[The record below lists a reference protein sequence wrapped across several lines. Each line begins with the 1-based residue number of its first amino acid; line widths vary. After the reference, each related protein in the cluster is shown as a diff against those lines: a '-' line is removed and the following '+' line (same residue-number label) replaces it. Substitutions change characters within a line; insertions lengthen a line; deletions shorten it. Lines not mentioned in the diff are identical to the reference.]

1 MNRALYVAKTGLEAQ
16 QFRLAAISNN
26 LANANTY
33 AYKSG
38 RAEFEDLLYQ
48 NVRQPG
54 AQATQDE
61 SNTLPSGLQLGTGV
75 KAIGVQK
82 IHTQGNL
89 MVTDNQLDVAIEGK
103 GFFQTLDQDGNLMY
117 TRDGSFQVNQNGDM
131 VSSSGYLLEPNI
143 NIPQDATNI
152 SITRDGAV
160 FVSQPNQ
167 VEQNQVGQLELA
179 AFINPA
185 GLESIGHNFYKET
198 TASGTAN
205 INNPQT
211 AEAGAVAQGSLEASN
226 VNTVE
231 ELIGMIEAQRT
242 YEMNSKAISAAD
254 GMMQYLNNNT

>member
-16 QFRLAAISNN
+16 SFRLAAISNN

-33 AYKSG
+33 GFKTG
-38 RAEFEDLLYQ
+38 RAEFQDLVYQ

-61 SNTLPSGLQLGTGV
+61 ANTLPSGLQLGTGV
-75 KAIGVQK
+75 KAVGVQK

-89 MVTDNQLDVAIEGK
+89 MITDNQLDLAIEGK
-103 GFFQTLDQDGNLMY
+103 GFFQVTDQDGNLMY
-117 TRDGSFQVNQNGDM
+117 TRDGSFEVNQNGD
-131 VSSSGYLLEPNI
+131 VVTSSGYLVEPNI
-143 NIPQDATNI
+143 NIPQDALSI

-160 FVSQPNQ
+160 FVRQPGNAQ
-167 VEQNQVGQLELA
+167 DAQVGQITLA
-179 AFINPA
+179 TFINPA
-185 GLESIGHNFYKET
+185 GLESMGQNFFQET
-198 TASGTAN
+198 TASGAPN
-205 INNPQT
+205 VNNPEDQ
-211 AEAGAVAQGSLEASN
+211 EAGSLLQGALESSN

-242 YEMNSKAISAAD
+242 YEMNSKAISAAN

>member
-33 AYKSG
+33 AYKTG
-38 RAEFEDLLYQ
+38 RAEFNDMLYQ

-54 AQATQDE
+54 AQASQDE

-75 KAIGVQK
+75 KAIGIQK

-89 MVTDNQLDVAIEGK
+89 MVTDNQLDIAIEGK
-103 GFFQTLDQDGNLMY
+103 GFFQVLDQEGNLMY
-117 TRDGSFQVNQNGDM
+117 TRDGSFEVNQNGDM
-131 VSSSGYLLEPNI
+131 VTSSGYLLEPNI
-143 NIPQDATNI
+143 NIPQDATDI
-152 SITRDGAV
+152 SISRDGGV
-160 FVSQPNQ
+160 YVSQPGNT
-167 VEQNQVGQLELA
+167 EQNQVGQIELSS
-179 AFINPA
+179 FINPA
-185 GLESIGHNFYKET
+185 GLESMGHNFYAET
-198 TASGTAN
+198 TASGTPN

-211 AEAGAVAQGSLEASN
+211 AEAGALMQGALESSN

>member
-26 LANANTY
+26 IANANTY
-33 AYKSG
+33 GFKSG
-38 RAEFEDLLYQ
+38 RAEFDDLMYQ

-61 SNTLPSGLQLGTGV
+61 VNTLPSGLQLGTGV
-75 KAIGVQK
+75 KAVGVQK
-82 IHTQGNL
+82 IHTQGNI
-89 MVTDNQLDVAIEGK
+89 MVTDNQLDLAIEGK
-103 GFFQTLDQDGNLMY
+103 GFFQVLDQDGNLMY
-117 TRDGSFQVNQNGDM
+117 TRDGSFQVNQNGD
-131 VSSSGYLLEPNI
+131 VVTSSGYLLEPNI
-143 NIPQDATNI
+143 NIPQDATDI
-152 SITRDGAV
+152 SISRDGAV
-160 FVSQPNQ
+160 FVSQPGAVQ
-167 VEQNQVGQLELA
+167 QNQVGQIELA

-185 GLESIGHNFYKET
+185 GLESMGQNFFSET
-198 TASGTAN
+198 TASGVPN

-211 AEAGAVAQGSLEASN
+211 AEAGGVVQGALEASN

>member
-1 MNRALYVAKTGLEAQ
+1 MNRALYIAKTGLEAQ

-33 AYKSG
+33 AFKTG
-38 RAEFEDLLYQ
+38 RAEFQDLLYQ

-61 SNTLPSGLQLGTGV
+61 NNTLPSGLQIGTGV
-75 KAIGVQK
+75 KVIGVQK
-82 IHTQGNL
+82 MHTQGNL
-89 MVTDNQLDVAIEGK
+89 MITDNQLDIAIDGK

-131 VSSSGYLLEPNI
+131 VTSSGYLLEPNI
-143 NIPQDATNI
+143 NIPEDVTNI
-152 SITRDGAV
+152 SISRDGAV
-160 FVSQPNQ
+160 FVSQPGN
-167 VEQNQVGQLELA
+167 VEQNQVGQIELA
-179 AFINPA
+179 SFINPA
-185 GLESIGHNFYKET
+185 GLESIGGNFYKET
-198 TASGTAN
+198 TASGAAN

-211 AEAGAVAQGSLEASN
+211 AEAGALEQNALEASN

>member
-1 MNRALYVAKTGLEAQ
+1 MNRALYIAKTGLEAQ

-26 LANANTY
+26 LANANTF
-33 AYKSG
+33 AYKAG
-38 RAEFEDLLYQ
+38 RAEFDDLLYQ

-61 SNTLPSGLQLGTGV
+61 TNTLPSGLQLGTGV

-103 GFFQTLDQDGNLMY
+103 GFFQSLDQDGNLMY
-117 TRDGSFQVNQNGDM
+117 TRDGSFQMNQNGD
-131 VSSSGYLLEPNI
+131 VVTSSGYLLEPNV
-143 NIPQDATNI
+143 NVPQDATSI

-160 FVSQPNQ
+160 YVSQPGN
-167 VEQNQVGQLELA
+167 VDLNQVGQIELA
-179 AFINPA
+179 SFMNPA
-185 GLESIGHNFYKET
+185 GLESMGHNFYKET

-211 AEAGAVAQGSLEASN
+211 AEAGGLTQGALEASN

>member
-1 MNRALYVAKTGLEAQ
+1 MNRALYIAKTGLEAQ

-26 LANANTY
+26 LANANTF
-33 AYKSG
+33 AYKAG
-38 RAEFEDLLYQ
+38 RAEFDDLLYQ

-61 SNTLPSGLQLGTGV
+61 TNTLPSGLQLGTGV

-103 GFFQTLDQDGNLMY
+103 GFFQSLDQDGNLMY
-117 TRDGSFQVNQNGDM
+117 TRDGSFQMNQNGD
-131 VSSSGYLLEPNI
+131 VVTSSGYLLEPNV
-143 NIPQDATNI
+143 NVPQDTTSI

-160 FVSQPNQ
+160 YATQPGN
-167 VEQNQVGQLELA
+167 VDQNQVGQIELA
-179 AFINPA
+179 TFINPA

-211 AEAGAVAQGSLEASN
+211 AEAGGLTQGALESSN

>member
-33 AYKSG
+33 AYKAG
-38 RAEFEDLLYQ
+38 RAEFDDLIYQ

-61 SNTLPSGLQLGTGV
+61 VNTLPSGLQLGTGV
-75 KAIGVQK
+75 KAVGVQK

-89 MVTDNQLDVAIEGK
+89 MVTDNQLDLAIEGK
-103 GFFQTLDQDGNLMY
+103 GFFQVLDQEGNLMY
-117 TRDGSFQVNQNGDM
+117 TRDGSFQVNQNGD
-131 VSSSGYLLEPNI
+131 VVTSSGYLLEPNI
-143 NIPQDATNI
+143 NIPVDTTEI
-152 SITRDGAV
+152 SISRDGAV
-160 FVSQPNQ
+160 FISQPGN
-167 VEQNQVGQLELA
+167 VGQNQVGQIELA
-179 AFINPA
+179 TFINPA
-185 GLESIGHNFYKET
+185 GLESLGQNFYAET
-198 TASGTAN
+198 TASGAPN
-205 INNPQT
+205 INNPDT
-211 AEAGAVAQGSLEASN
+211 AEAGALEQGALEASN

>member
-38 RAEFEDLLYQ
+38 RAEFDDLLYQ

-54 AQATQDE
+54 AQAAQDE
-61 SNTLPSGLQLGTGV
+61 ANTLPSGLQLGTGV

-89 MVTDNQLDVAIEGK
+89 MVTDNELDIAIEGK
-103 GFFQTLDQDGNLMY
+103 GFFQVLDQEGNLMY
-117 TRDGSFQVNQNGDM
+117 TRDGSFQVNQNGD
-131 VSSSGYLLEPNI
+131 VVTSSGYLLEPNI
-143 NIPQDATNI
+143 NIPQDATSI

-160 FVSQPNQ
+160 YVNQPGNTA
-167 VEQNQVGQLELA
+167 QNQVGQIELS

-185 GLESIGHNFYKET
+185 GLESLGHNFYSET
-198 TASGTAN
+198 TASGTPTV
-205 INNPQT
+205 NNPQT
-211 AEAGAVAQGSLEASN
+211 AEAGALMQGALEASN

>member
-1 MNRALYVAKTGLEAQ
+1 MNRALYIAKTGLEAQ

-33 AYKSG
+33 AYKAG
-38 RAEFEDLLYQ
+38 RAEFDDLLYQ

-61 SNTLPSGLQLGTGV
+61 TNTLPSGLQLGTGV

-89 MVTDNQLDVAIEGK
+89 MVTDNQLDVAVEGK
-103 GFFQTLDQDGNLMY
+103 GFFQALDQNGNLMY
-117 TRDGSFQVNQNGDM
+117 TRDGSFQMNQNGD
-131 VSSSGYLLEPNI
+131 VVTSSGYLLEPNV
-143 NIPQDATNI
+143 NVPQDTTSI

-160 FVSQPNQ
+160 YVTQPGN
-167 VEQNQVGQLELA
+167 VAQNQVGQIELA
-179 AFINPA
+179 TFINPA
-185 GLESIGHNFYKET
+185 GLESMGHNFYKET
-198 TASGTAN
+198 TASGTPN
-205 INNPQT
+205 LNNPQT
-211 AEAGAVAQGSLEASN
+211 AEAGGVTQGALESSN

>member
-1 MNRALYVAKTGLEAQ
+1 MNRALYIAKTGLEAQ

-26 LANANTY
+26 IANANTY
-33 AYKSG
+33 GYKTG
-38 RAEFEDLLYQ
+38 RAEFNDLLYQ
-48 NVRQPG
+48 NIRQPG
-54 AQATQDE
+54 AQASQDE
-61 SNTLPSGLQLGTGV
+61 ANTLPSGLQLGTGV

-89 MVTDNQLDVAIEGK
+89 MVTDNQLDLAIEGK
-103 GFFQTLDQDGNLMY
+103 GFFQALDQEGNLMY
-117 TRDGSFQVNQNGDM
+117 TRDGSFEVNQNGDI
-131 VSSSGYLLEPNI
+131 VTSSGYLLEPNI
-143 NIPQDATNI
+143 NIPQDATEI

-160 FVSQPNQ
+160 FVSQPGN
-167 VEQNQVGQLELA
+167 VEQNQVGQIELA
-179 AFINPA
+179 SFINPA
-185 GLESIGHNFYKET
+185 GLESLGQNFFSET
-198 TASGTAN
+198 TASGTPN

-211 AEAGAVAQGSLEASN
+211 AEAGGLTQGALEASN

>member
-1 MNRALYVAKTGLEAQ
+1 MNRALYIAKTGLEAQ

-33 AYKSG
+33 AYKAG
-38 RAEFEDLLYQ
+38 RAEFDDLLYQ

-61 SNTLPSGLQLGTGV
+61 TNTLPSGLQLGTGV

-103 GFFQTLDQDGNLMY
+103 GFFQSLDQDGNLMY
-117 TRDGSFQVNQNGDM
+117 TRDGSFQMNQNGD
-131 VSSSGYLLEPNI
+131 VVTSSGYLLEPNV
-143 NIPQDATNI
+143 NVPQDATSI
-152 SITRDGAV
+152 SITRDGGV
-160 FVSQPNQ
+160 YVTQPGN
-167 VEQNQVGQLELA
+167 VAQNQVGQIELA
-179 AFINPA
+179 TFINPA

-211 AEAGAVAQGSLEASN
+211 AEAGGLTQGALESSN

>member
-1 MNRALYVAKTGLEAQ
+1 MNRALYIAKTGLEAQ

-26 LANANTY
+26 LANANTF
-33 AYKSG
+33 AYKAG
-38 RAEFEDLLYQ
+38 RAEFDDLLYQ

-61 SNTLPSGLQLGTGV
+61 TNTLPSGLQLGTGV

-103 GFFQTLDQDGNLMY
+103 GFFQALDQEGDLMY
-117 TRDGSFQVNQNGDM
+117 TRDGSFQMNQNGD
-131 VSSSGYLLEPNI
+131 VVTSSGYLLEPNV
-143 NIPQDATNI
+143 NVPQDTTSI

-160 FVSQPNQ
+160 YVTQPGN
-167 VEQNQVGQLELA
+167 VDQNQVGQIELA
-179 AFINPA
+179 TFMNPA
-185 GLESIGHNFYKET
+185 GLESMGHNFYKET
-198 TASGTAN
+198 TASGTPN
-205 INNPQT
+205 LNNPQT
-211 AEAGAVAQGSLEASN
+211 AEAGGLTQGALESSN